1 MEINYEMQEKYVGL
15 INSLFGGAVRAEPDQ
30 INEEVITYINKMYT
44 EIADCHMTLG
54 AFAVPFLTIG
64 KIMDDLI
71 PAELK
76 FIFGDMTFQEY
87 VEDKTMGALVGALE
101 GLISGSTVI
110 PPSAKSLNAVV
121 DKKGLALDFFAALIE
136 TWLDY
141 TEGNRQLVMC
151 INVARV
157 NWRSKVQMALMGL

>member
-1 MEINYEMQEKYVGL
+1 
-15 INSLFGGAVRAEPDQ
+15 
-30 INEEVITYINKMYT
+30 
-44 EIADCHMTLG
+44 
-54 AFAVPFLTIG
+54 
-64 KIMDDLI
+64 
-71 PAELK
+71 
-76 FIFGDMTFQEY
+76 MTFQEY